1 MCYLG
6 TLMVPF
12 QVTMIPLFI
21 IMKHLHLIDSHLSL
35 ILIHAFSAYGVFLLR
50 QFYLVIPDELC
61 EAAKLDGC
69 GHFKIYSRIMLPN
82 IKPAM
87 ATLGIFTFLGQWND
101 FLAPLIFLKNKI
113 LLTIPLGL
121 KAFVTEYNVE
131 YGKMMAGT
139 TIALVPVIIVF
150 FIGQKYFVE
159 GIAMTGVKG

>member
-1 MCYLG
+1 
-6 TLMVPF
+6 
-12 QVTMIPLFI
+12 
-21 IMKHLHLIDSHLSL
+21 
-35 ILIHAFSAYGVFLLR
+35 
-50 QFYLVIPDELC
+50 
-61 EAAKLDGC
+61 
-69 GHFKIYSRIMLPN
+69 
-82 IKPAM
+82 M

-101 FLAPLIFLKNKI
+101 FLAPLIFLKSKT